1 MCSKE
6 TVLPAQDS
14 SSGRKLPGDRTAALG
29 GEKNRRVGDRRPARG
44 CPRWWQCQDAR
55 LGILNLP
62 GPIAQISSP
71 PCRGFPMR
79 QQLAP
84 PPGRL
89 EVGDTA
95 GWKPALRG
103 RDSCNGRTIRHDGGK
118 PARFFQRMA
127 CVAILLFGFTAG
139 VRAHQGSSS
148 YLTVTVDGTN
158 VTGQWDIS
166 LIDLEQVIGLD
177 ADRDGNITWSETR
190 AKQKEI
196 ESYALSRLR
205 LKLDGVEQPWKLTE
219 LLIDTFSD
227 GAYAV
232 LRFRVESAAQPKNLE
247 VDYRAFFDID
257 AQHHGLLRLTGLGR
271 EQTAV
276 LSMEKPT
283 FATTASRWRQF
294 LEFNREGAKHIWTG
308 FDHILFLLALL
319 LPSVLK
325 REPDG
330 WRVVGRF
337 RPALIN
343 VLKIVTALTV
353 AHS

>member
-1 MCSKE
+1 M
-6 TVLPAQDS
+6 LPAGVRFPEKNRLADACLAKTRAAM
-14 SSGRKLPGDRTAALG
+14 GRKEFPPPERRPPVRQHCPILRR
-29 GEKNRRVGDRRPARG
+29 NRRVGDRRPARG
-44 CPRWWQCQDAR
+44 CPCWWQCQDAR

-62 GPIAQISSP
+62 GPIAQTSSP
-71 PCRGFPMR
+71 PYRGFPIR

-84 PPGRL
+84 TPGRL
-89 EVGDTA
+89 EVSDTA

-103 RDSCNGRTIRHDGGK
+103 RDSRNGRTIRHDGGR
-118 PARFFQRMA
+118 PARFFQRIG
-127 CVAILLFGFTAG
+127 CVAILLFRFTA
-139 VRAHQGSSS
+139 VVHAHQGSSS

-219 LLIDTFSD
+219 LLIVTFSD
-227 GAYAV
+227 GTYAV

-271 EQTAV
+271 EQTA
-276 LSMEKPT
+276 
-283 FATTASRWRQF
+283 
-294 LEFNREGAKHIWTG
+294 
-308 FDHILFLLALL
+308 
-319 LPSVLK
+319 
-325 REPDG
+325 
-330 WRVVGRF
+330 
-337 RPALIN
+337 
-343 VLKIVTALTV
+343 
-353 AHS
+353 